1 VEFENEFG
9 APLNISDILLQSTD
23 AMTLAAEFKRASPS
37 KGPINMKAD
46 ILDYCSAY
54 TTAGA
59 KIISILT
66 EPRHFKGSLDDLKKV
81 RVALTNTY
89 GNFNRPALL
98 RKDFIFDRFQVL
110 EARVNGADTIL
121 LMVSV
126 LGVNQLK
133 DLIYYSRLFKMEP
146 LVEVASLD
154 ELDIALDCGAR
165 VIGVNNRNLH
175 DFSLN
180 SEITE
185 KCMNR
190 LKQSSGISVASLSGI
205 TTVDDVRN
213 YRTMGVRCCLVGE
226 SIMKAANPISKIQEL
241 LNVHE
246 SKSTN
251 NQVRMLTKICGVSD
265 PKIAQTA
272 VQCGAAF
279 IGMIFVSNSP
289 RKIPDYLKAQQIV
302 STVYAYGERKDV
314 INWQQ
319 VLKDLKILN
328 SRGWYEATKKK
339 LQEITL
345 RTPLVVGVVRNQ
357 TIEEVNNLQRKLGL
371 DIIQLHGNEDVSYAK
386 CLSVPVFKVVHVNS
400 QQSVDEVRN
409 VVGKIAR
416 DFTGVA
422 LAILLDTSTSQD
434 QSGGTGKTFDWNVL
448 DHMDIPVIVAGGIRS
463 SNVQNLLTSTKDLT
477 GIDVNS
483 GIEKSKAVKD
493 ESLLR
498 EFFSVVDSWRGNL

>member
-1 VEFENEFG
+1 MSPVSTITY
-9 APLNISDILLQSTD
+9 LISS
-23 AMTLAAEFKRASPS
+23 
-37 KGPINMKAD
+37 
-46 ILDYCSAY
+46 
-54 TTAGA
+54 
-59 KIISILT
+59 
-66 EPRHFKGSLDDLKKV
+66 
-81 RVALTNTY
+81 
-89 GNFNRPALL
+89 
-98 RKDFIFDRFQVL
+98 FQVL

-154 ELDIALDCGAR
+154 ELDIALECGAR

-185 KCMNR
+185 QCMNR

-205 TTVDDVRN
+205 TTVDDVRK
-213 YRTMGVRCCLVGE
+213 YQTMGVRCCLVGE
-226 SIMKAANPISKIQEL
+226 SIMKAADPTSKIQEL

-246 SKSTN
+246 SKSATK

-302 STVYAYGERKDV
+302 STVYAYGERKGV
-314 INWQQ
+314 IDWQQ
-319 VLKDLKILN
+319 VLKDLKMLN
-328 SRGWYEATKKK
+328 SRGWYETTKKK

-357 TIEEVNNLQRKLGL
+357 TIEEVL
-371 DIIQLHGNEDVSYAK
+371 
-386 CLSVPVFKVVHVNS
+386 
-400 QQSVDEVRN
+400 QSV
-409 VVGKIAR
+409 
-416 DFTGVA
+416 
-422 LAILLDTSTSQD
+422 SQ
-434 QSGGTGKTFDWNVL
+434 
-448 DHMDIPVIVAGGIRS
+448 
-463 SNVQNLLTSTKDLT
+463 
-477 GIDVNS
+477 NS
-483 GIEKSKAVKD
+483 
-493 ESLLR
+493 
-498 EFFSVVDSWRGNL
+498 